1 MVKPNSILEELEA
14 FSKEKT
20 KLSPYGRA
28 KREFSILKENIIEAL
43 NEGYSKKTIFSFLQE
58 YESLSISQAS
68 FYNLCKQL
76 IEKDEDPKNTSL
88 PHIDQN
94 KTSTDTTDHAPHIA
108 DDSINAFQPK
118 NNRTNES
125 YPIDKKALKEN
136 ADKVFKALESSF
148 SLNKD
153 SSIPEI

>member
-14 FSKEKT
+14 FAKEKT

-28 KREFSILKENIIEAL
+28 KREFSIHKEKIIEAL
-43 NEGYSKKTIFSFLQE
+43 NQGYSKKTIFSFLQE

-108 DDSINAFQPK
+108 DNSLNSFQPK
-118 NNRTNES
+118 NNRIKEGC
-125 YPIDKKALKEN
+125 PIDREALKAKAEQ
-136 ADKVFKALESSF
+136 AFKALESSF

>member
-1 MVKPNSILEELEA
+1 MIKPNSILKELEA
-14 FSKEKT
+14 FAKEKT
-20 KLSPYGRA
+20 ELSPYGKA
-28 KREFSILKENIIEAL
+28 KREFSVHKENIIEAL

-88 PHIDQN
+88 SHIDQN
-94 KTSTDTTDHAPHIA
+94 KTPTDTTDNDPHMA
-108 DDSINAFQPK
+108 DESINAFQPK
-118 NNRTNES
+118 NNRAKES
-125 YPIDKKALKEN
+125 YPIDREALKI
-136 ADKVFKALESSF
+136 KVEQTFKALEGSF
-148 SLNKD
+148 YLNKD